1 MRWEPETKAQGL
13 SLRAGHQSGISG
25 DLAALQ
31 GSQLG
36 GVCRGE
42 PQGLVPSLS
51 SSFLP
56 TGDGVR
62 HGSISSSRKVGRR
75 SERAEEDPDPTGDP
89 KENPG
94 LGQVGG
100 PVVEPRGQAPGRGSG
115 GKARCLKGQRPCQQR
130 HEVQNKESPHLHVKC
145 ITFCPSLTPPPHAE
159 RVPGGSGPGLE
170 VSSRPHRSC
179 PTHERW

>member
-75 SERAEEDPDPTGDP
+75 SERAEEDPDPTGDA

-94 LGQVGG
+94 LGQIGG

-115 GKARCLKGQRPCQQR
+115 GKARCLKAKGPVNRGMKYR
-130 HEVQNKESPHLHVKC
+130 TKKA
-145 ITFCPSLTPPPHAE
+145 LTYMSSVSHS
-159 RVPGGSGPGLE
+159 VP
-170 VSSRPHRSC
+170 V
-179 PTHERW
+179 

>member
-115 GKARCLKGQRPCQQR
+115 GKARCLKAKGPVNRGMKYR
-130 HEVQNKESPHLHVKC
+130 TKKA
-145 ITFCPSLTPPPHAE
+145 LTYMSSVSHS
-159 RVPGGSGPGLE
+159 VP
-170 VSSRPHRSC
+170 V
-179 PTHERW
+179 